1 MTGIQK
7 SGILSPYFC
16 SMNSIIKYTVILLS
30 CIWHTTA
37 FAQTSCISER
47 MKECIKE
54 LEGLSLEVYMDGPFR
69 AVGYGHRITER
80 DPEWVYE
87 LEEYDEIPIESAETL
102 FELDMLH
109 LVNPGLKQIIRD
121 IGAEYPQNVYD
132 VMGSL
137 IYNMGLAGLQSTEF
151 YRLFKEKEY
160 EESFRQLLATKS
172 AQDGLLERRLM
183 EVKILT
189 ENYDINKACYRTNVH
204 VSLEAENQKGQ

>member
-1 MTGIQK
+1 
-7 SGILSPYFC
+7 
-16 SMNSIIKYTVILLS
+16 MNSIIKYTFILLS
-30 CIWHTTA
+30 CLWHTTA
-37 FAQTSCISER
+37 FAQTSGISER

-54 LEGLSLEVYMDGPFR
+54 AEGLSLEVYMDGPFR

-151 YRLFKEKEY
+151 YRLFRGKEY
-160 EESFRQLLATKS
+160 EKSFRQLLATKS

-183 EVKILT
+183 EVKMLT
-189 ENYDINKACYRTNVH
+189 ENYDIDKACYRTNVH
-204 VSLEAENQKGQ
+204 VSLETEKQKGQ